1 MHQMEYLKK
10 RQKSRKRLYSK
21 VTLGVLVLILIIMVH
36 PTWKIFQKS
45 RESKINLERAEAEL
59 VDLESRKERLAADVS
74 YLNTDVGRD
83 QEIRNKFGVAREGET
98 MIVIVRDER
107 ERTDGEA
114 VSEPGFFSRTWSGV
128 LGIFGLD

>member
-21 VTLGVLVLILIIMVH
+21 VTLGVLVLVLIVMIH

-45 RESKINLERAEAEL
+45 RESKMNLERAEAEL
-59 VDLESRKERLAADVS
+59 VDLEIRKGRLAANVA
-74 YLNTDVGRD
+74 YLNTEVGRD

-98 MIVIVRDER
+98 MVVIVRDEH
-107 ERTDGEA
+107 ESTDGET
-114 VSEPGFFSRTWSGV
+114 VPERGFFSRTWSGI